1 MTKVDLPEKKVTLE
15 ECSKNDN
22 GEPVTHLK
30 NKVYC
35 FDTVSEME
43 AMLYRRKRSYLRQMR
58 YILMNRKKY
67 IFLSLKMCH
76 IIMFRIKVYWK
87 KCMIAS

>member
-43 AMLYRRKRSYLRQMR
+43 AMLYRRKKKLSSADAI
-58 YILMNRKKY
+58 YIDEQEKY

>member
-43 AMLYRRKRSYLRQMR
+43 QCYTAEKRSYLRQMR

>member
-43 AMLYRRKRSYLRQMR
+43 AMLYRRKKKLSSADAI
-58 YILMNRKKY
+58 YIDEQEKIY
-67 IFLSLKMCH
+67 FLSLKMCH

>member
-1 MTKVDLPEKKVTLE
+1 MTKVDLPEKKVILE

-43 AMLYRRKRSYLRQMR
+43 HS
-58 YILMNRKKY
+58 
-67 IFLSLKMCH
+67 C
-76 IIMFRIKVYWK
+76 
-87 KCMIAS
+87 

>member
-43 AMLYRRKRSYLRQMR
+43 AMLYRRKKKLSSADAI
-58 YILMNRKKY
+58 YIDEQEKIY
-67 IFLSLKMCH
+67 FLSLKMCH

-87 KCMIAS
+87 NA